1 MVMFWS
7 HNCGAQGVSHGD
19 LRIQIGDSP
28 LMLRILVAV
37 LPGIAV

>member
-7 HNCGAQGVSHGD
+7 HNCGTQGVSIGG
-19 LRIQIGDSP
+19 LLIQIGNSP
-28 LMLRILVAV
+28 LMLRILVAA